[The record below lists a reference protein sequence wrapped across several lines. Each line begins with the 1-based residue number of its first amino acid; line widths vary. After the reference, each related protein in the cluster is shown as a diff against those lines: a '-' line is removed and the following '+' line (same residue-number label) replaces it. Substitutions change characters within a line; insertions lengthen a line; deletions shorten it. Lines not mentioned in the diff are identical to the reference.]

1 MRMLN
6 AFWLVSVLILVTGIG
21 QAALTRHF
29 NENARV
35 SLPASTVNINRIF
48 VKGDKITQHVA
59 PQGTFVFD
67 KRLSRDGSLYFKP
80 MYLTSSFTLFFTT
93 AQGHHFSVQITPN
106 SGRGQTIEMI
116 PNAVSEAQAHWERN
130 SGYLAL
136 LQQFIHA
143 MILGKPL
150 QGMSAQTVEKSSV
163 IPLSAHTQ
171 LRLLQ
176 VYSGAHV
183 SGLVY
188 QLNNTGNRSVRLLER
203 RFYHTGV
210 RAVSLSQ
217 QVVGAHRQARVY
229 EIVSAGDV

>member
-1 MRMLN
+1 MRKIN
-6 AFWLVSVLILVTGIG
+6 AFWTVSVLVLTTLVS
-21 QAALTRHF
+21 QAALSRHF
-29 NENARV
+29 NENQRV
-35 SLPASTVNINRIF
+35 TLPASTVNINRLF

-59 PQGTFVFD
+59 PQGTFIFD
-67 KRLSRDGSLYFKP
+67 KTLSRDGSLYFKP
-80 MYLTSSFTLFFTT
+80 MYLNASFTLFFTT
-93 AQGHHFSVQITPN
+93 AHDHHFSVQITPN
-106 SGRGQTIEMI
+106 TSKGQTIEMI
-116 PNAVSEAQAHWERN
+116 PNAASEQQRHWERN

-136 LQQFIHA
+136 LQQFMHA

-150 QGMSAQTVEKSSV
+150 KGMSAQTLAKGDV
-163 IPLSAHTQ
+163 IKLSAHTQ

-176 VYSGAHV
+176 VYGGAHI

-229 EIVSAGDV
+229 EIISAGDV